1 MAKLFYEVDDSDLTC
16 LKALGGFKGQYEDIR
31 GIQTEISVTC
41 LKTTRHACTR
51 LVRGEYLTVT
61 QRASHIQAL
70 GYDDMKLRLKAIKQA
85 LIFNIDDYSIV
96 YSHVKFAYF
105 YSFSLIYF

>member
-1 MAKLFYEVDDSDLTC
+1 LCLFHLCYAHLT
-16 LKALGGFKGQYEDIR
+16 
-31 GIQTEISVTC
+31 SVN
-41 LKTTRHACTR
+41 
-51 LVRGEYLTVT
+51 
-61 QRASHIQAL
+61 QAL